1 MTENRS
7 KPFNELPDWEKKL
20 RRSRE
25 YNRKAITKE
34 NKRQNRCRFI
44 IGKLVGE
51 VFPALLQSDLSEGS
65 DTYKTLSAALAYL
78 KEHPDVYRPCDA
90 TLNMC
95 TYTND
100 STEGQRNGNV

>member
-25 YNRKAITKE
+25 DNRKVVTKE
-34 NKRQNRCRFI
+34 NKKQNRCRFI
-44 IGKLVGE
+44 IGKLVVE

-65 DTYKTLSAALAYL
+65 DAYKTLSAALAYL

-100 STEGQRNGNV
+100 STEG